1 MLSQRAW
8 HLIKWSQEQLIDS
21 PRWNT
26 LETANG
32 GHVEPSKGAPSLKA
46 EARNG
51 DAVFVCGANRQAPS
65 AKEVETKR
73 RKKALGIGHET
84 NGADTASCV

>member
-1 MLSQRAW
+1 MLSQRTW
-8 HLIKWSQEQLIDS
+8 HLTMWPQEQLIDS

-32 GHVEPSKGAPSLKA
+32 GHVEPSKGAPSLKV

-51 DAVFVCGANRQAPS
+51 DAVLVCGANRQAPS
-65 AKEVETKR
+65 AEESEKE
-73 RKKALGIGHET
+73 
-84 NGADTASCV
+84 